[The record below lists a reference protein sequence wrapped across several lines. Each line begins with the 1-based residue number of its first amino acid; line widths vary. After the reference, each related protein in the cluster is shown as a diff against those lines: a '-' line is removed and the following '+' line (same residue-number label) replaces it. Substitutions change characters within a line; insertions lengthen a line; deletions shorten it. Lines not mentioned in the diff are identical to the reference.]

1 MCFVSGNKVA
11 WVCPLS
17 WSVYLSWEP
26 PTQSSALIFKLSFWG
41 SREWGLSDFCQE
53 RKGIPPH
60 PQSSFCIIKRQEAR
74 ATMRQSL
81 QRWGNCAPTVPGQT
95 TSSTSWRLQ
104 QGPLERGQE
113 GKWGIPVEAKEQW
126 GPRGWSKSSS
136 WTPTVR
142 RVQRHPLYF
151 LPTYCLCISILFVSL
166 HTIFIK

>member
-53 RKGIPPH
+53 RKGIPPPPPEFILH
-60 PQSSFCIIKRQEAR
+60 YRSKGYDEAKS
-74 ATMRQSL
+74 AKM
-81 QRWGNCAPTVPGQT
+81 GKPHCAPTVPGQT

-151 LPTYCLCISILFVSL
+151 LPTYCLCISILFVSI